1 MAKSKGTHS
10 RNKRTRFLRFPEVR
24 GKIVSQVEID
34 PDAQAIVML
43 FEDNTALSF
52 NVDSSHVVF
61 SEFSKR
67 QRGDWK
73 PLKRWPPIYSP
84 ISMVKW

>member
-1 MAKSKGTHS
+1 LATRKTTRS
-10 RNKRTRFLRFPEVR
+10 RKQRSSFQRFPEVR

-61 SEFSKR
+61 FEFSKR